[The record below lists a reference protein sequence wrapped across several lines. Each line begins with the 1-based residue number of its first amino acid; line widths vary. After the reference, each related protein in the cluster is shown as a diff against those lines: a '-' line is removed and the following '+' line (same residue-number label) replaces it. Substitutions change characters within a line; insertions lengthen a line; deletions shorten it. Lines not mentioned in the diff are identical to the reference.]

1 MPLQRVI
8 TDFGA
13 DVAFGQVPQKLLEH
27 HGVSV
32 PISSAQTITQAH
44 AQKILEQESLETEYR
59 AGTSIETLIAEID
72 GSMIPIV
79 TTDAPGVEGLDRRKT
94 RKLGWMEARLALVR
108 APEQTQP
115 IFGVTLGDVNEA
127 GAQLF
132 DIAIRA
138 GLSEETFVHGVGDG
152 AVWIADQM
160 GLRFSEPGRFLL
172 DFYHL
177 CDYLAAASHI
187 CQPQDP
193 KGWME
198 QQKKR
203 LKVNLSDKVLSAL
216 ESFREADS
224 VPDNKAPVRAA
235 YRYINNRRE
244 QLDYQGAI
252 NADLPIGSGE
262 IESAHRYVIQARLK
276 LSGAW
281 WNIDNAAAMLSLRV
295 LRANGDWANYWQNSS
310 PRAA

>member
-44 AQKILEQESLETEYR
+44 AQKILEQESLESEYR
-59 AGTSIETLIAEID
+59 AGASVATLITEID

-79 TTDAPGVEGLDRRKT
+79 TTDTPSLDGPDRRKT
-94 RKLGWMEARLALVR
+94 RKISWMEARLALAR

-115 IFGVTLGDVNEA
+115 IFGVTLGNVDAA
-127 GAQLF
+127 GAQLL
-132 DIAIRA
+132 DIAIRS
-138 GLSEETFVHGVGDG
+138 GLGEETFVHGVGDG
-152 AVWIADQM
+152 APWIATQM
-160 GLRFSEPGRFLL
+160 VLQFSEPGRFLL

-193 KGWME
+193 EGWME

-203 LKVNLSDKVLSAL
+203 LKANLSDKVLSAL

-224 VPDNKAPVRAA
+224 VSDKQAPVRTA
-235 YRYINNRRE
+235 YRYIYNRTQ

-252 NADLPIGSGE
+252 EADLPIGSGE

-295 LRANGDWANYWQNSS
+295 LRANSDWADYWQDSS